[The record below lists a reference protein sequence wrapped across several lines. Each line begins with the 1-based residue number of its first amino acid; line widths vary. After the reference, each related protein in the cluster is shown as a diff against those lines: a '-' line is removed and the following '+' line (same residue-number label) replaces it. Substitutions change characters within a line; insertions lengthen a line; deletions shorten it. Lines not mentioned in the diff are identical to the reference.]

1 MLAKKEW
8 EKKSWMNPN
17 LPLELL
23 PILTAI
29 PEGSTSLAIFMAS
42 DVAISWFAGEIA
54 KIMQFGYTIDELN

>member
-1 MLAKKEW
+1 
-8 EKKSWMNPN
+8 MNPN

-42 DVAISWFAGEIA
+42 DVAIS
-54 KIMQFGYTIDELN
+54 